1 MLLKPSLSIWLTKL
15 LELTDVK
22 NHSTTG
28 IYLFKINNGNTRTIC
43 GVFYICNTR
52 KRRLDLFTK
61 LVNGQHCSGV
71 LSVDFEQVNAG

>member
-22 NHSTTG
+22 NHSAGG

-43 GVFYICNTR
+43 EVFYICNTR
-52 KRRLDLFTK
+52 K
-61 LVNGQHCSGV
+61 
-71 LSVDFEQVNAG
+71 

>member
-1 MLLKPSLSIWLTKL
+1 MLLKPSLSICLTKL
-15 LELTDVK
+15 LELIDVE
-22 NHSTTG
+22 NHSAAG

-43 GVFYICNTR
+43 EVFYTCNIR